1 MPRIGFFDW
10 TEDRLSLHVFEQR
23 GSRYAHV
30 SSASVTLSGQLTAS
44 SIISLAKGSYER
56 IFLSVPQKLL
66 SVREL
71 NFPFSDKDKI
81 KNAIPYEL
89 DGLLL
94 GETDNYC
101 MDHLTA
107 GYSGG
112 GSRALAVSIEKTRL
126 KEIVGMFSSVNL
138 EPAAVTSI
146 DIRLSMGD
154 AGIIF
159 KNASFDEN
167 VRLKAVIDEVEKP
180 SINLRREELSYTG
193 DVRRLSK
200 SLRMTTALALIL
212 LIMLCSETVISF
224 FWEKKENARLSRE
237 ITALYRECFPED
249 AKIIDPVRQFRGNLS
264 SLTERKAILTGAP
277 VLDILLQVA
286 ESKKNISIYEFN
298 MDEKNIF
305 LKGAAVSFEDVD
317 SFKNTLRPSFS
328 DVKVMDSKTSPDK
341 KINFVITMKV
351 KVI

>member
-112 GSRALAVSIEKTRL
+112 GSRVLAVSIEKTRL

-180 SINLRREELSYTG
+180 SINLRQGELSYAG

-200 SLRMTTALALIL
+200 SLRMTTALAL
-212 LIMLCSETVISF
+212 
-224 FWEKKENARLSRE
+224 
-237 ITALYRECFPED
+237 
-249 AKIIDPVRQFRGNLS
+249 
-264 SLTERKAILTGAP
+264 ILTGAP